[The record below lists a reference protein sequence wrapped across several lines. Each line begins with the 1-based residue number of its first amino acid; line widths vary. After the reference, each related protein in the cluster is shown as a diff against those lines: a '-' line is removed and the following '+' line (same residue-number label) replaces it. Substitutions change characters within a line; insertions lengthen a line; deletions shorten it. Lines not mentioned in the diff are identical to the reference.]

1 MDYLEVTVHV
11 SPRDPWSEI
20 IVSQLSELGFDSFV
34 DIDSGIQAYGPSNK
48 IDWSTVLDESL
59 LKNDHPDVSIE
70 VEKKIIPHQNW
81 NAIWEAD
88 FQPVFV
94 EDKLSILAPFH
105 DKSIAKGMIVEIQPQ
120 MSFGTGHHQTTWMM
134 SKALLEMKQVPNRVL
149 DMGTGTG
156 VLAIL
161 AEKRGAT
168 DILAIDIE
176 DWSVENTKENALRNG
191 CTHIEALCGDVD
203 LLEGLSFE
211 LILANIN
218 KNILKVQLPMYASC
232 IEPKGK
238 VFLSGFFET
247 DVDELV
253 TFAAPLGLTVVQV
266 FKKETWAAIEL
277 EKSSQ

>member
-176 DWSVENTKENALRNG
+176 DWSVENTKENALRNE
-191 CTHIEALCGDVD
+191 CKHIEALCGDVD

-253 TFAAPLGLTVVQV
+253 TFAARLGLTVVQV